1 MKIID
6 EEPGVVADRI
16 NFLLRDAIDN
26 PEPRLHINSDG
37 LVLEYNIKAPSGRQA
52 KFMEKVARFVKN
64 NS

>member
-16 NFLLRDAIDN
+16 NFLLRDAVDN
-26 PEPRLHINSDG
+26 PEPKLRINSNG
-37 LVLEYNIKAPSGRQA
+37 LVLEYNIKVPSGRQA
-52 KFMEKVARFVKN
+52 KFFEKVAEFVKN